1 MSDALASPRHPQLD
15 AYAAAHARWMA
26 EHDHQ
31 GHDEGQRRP
40 WSKRRAEI
48 VQTTKLQVEEIL
60 TESWPEQAD
69 FTEAELWECA
79 MVDWKAAGGGHW
91 AIASVA
97 HRWIGAAMARSKSG
111 RWFFCVLV
119 AD

>member
-1 MSDALASPRHPQLD
+1 MPDALASPRHPQLD

-60 TESWPEQAD
+60 TESWYDDVDGPEA
-69 FTEAELWECA
+69 ALWASA
-79 MVDWKAAGGGHW
+79 MRDWEMAGGGHW
-91 AIASVA
+91 AIASKT
-97 HRWIGAAMARSKSG
+97 HRWIGAAMAKSERG
-111 RWFFCVLV
+111 IWYFAVIV

>member
-1 MSDALASPRHPQLD
+1 MPDALASPRHPQLQ
-15 AYAAAHARWMA
+15 AYAEAHARWMA

-69 FTEAELWECA
+69 FTEAELWGCA

-97 HRWIGAAMARSKSG
+97 HRWAGAALAKSERG
-111 RWFFCVLV
+111 IWFFAVLV